1 MTNKLQIEN
10 LQAHPDF
17 VHLSTLAGV
26 KIDLRYATTDN
37 FVGRDMYAPF
47 DCAWLHKQAANALKQ
62 ALTALKSVRPDLSF
76 VVLDALRPQ
85 RVQVQM
91 FNALVGTGLE
101 MYVANPARGSIHSF
115 GMAVDISLIDENGA
129 QLDMG
134 TGFDELV
141 DMSQPELEA
150 QFLASGKL
158 NQAQLDNRHLLRDV
172 MQGAGFFGINSEW
185 WHFDCGDRNVVR
197 AEFTRVE

>member
-1 MTNKLQIEN
+1 MTKTVAIEN
-10 LQAHPDF
+10 LHGHPDF
-17 VHLSTLAGV
+17 VHLSTLSGV

-47 DCAWLHKQAANALKQ
+47 DCAWLHKQAAHALEQ
-62 ALTALKSVRPDLSF
+62 GLTALKSLRPDLSF

-115 GMAVDISLIDENGA
+115 GMAVDISLIDEKGE

-150 QFLASGKL
+150 QFLAAGHL
-158 NQAQLDNRHLLRDV
+158 NQTQLDNRHLLRDV

>member
-10 LQAHPDF
+10 LQDHPDF

-115 GMAVDISLIDENGA
+115 GMAVDISLIDEKGE

-150 QFLASGKL
+150 QFLAAGKL

>member
-10 LQAHPDF
+10 LQDHPDF

-91 FNALVGTGLE
+91 FNALAGTGLE

-115 GMAVDISLIDENGA
+115 GMAVDLSLIDEKGE

-150 QFLASGKL
+150 QFLAAGKL

-197 AEFTRVE
+197 AEFMRVE

>member
-10 LQAHPDF
+10 LQDHPDF

-115 GMAVDISLIDENGA
+115 GMAVDLSLIDEQGA

-141 DMSQPELEA
+141 DMSQPELET
-150 QFLASGKL
+150 QFLAAGKL

>member
-10 LQAHPDF
+10 LQDHPDF

-26 KIDLRYATTDN
+26 KIDLRYATSDN

-47 DCAWLHKQAANALKQ
+47 DCAWLHKHAANALKQ

-158 NQAQLDNRHLLRDV
+158 NQTQLDNRHLLRDV

>member
-10 LQAHPDF
+10 LQDHPDF

-115 GMAVDISLIDENGA
+115 GMAVDISLIDEKGE

-141 DMSQPELEA
+141 DMSQPELET
-150 QFLASGKL
+150 QFLAAGKL

>member
-1 MTNKLQIEN
+1 MY
-10 LQAHPDF
+10 
-17 VHLSTLAGV
+17 LSTLAGV

-115 GMAVDISLIDENGA
+115 GMAVDISLIDEKGE

-141 DMSQPELEA
+141 DMSQPELET
-150 QFLASGKL
+150 QFLAAGKL

>member
-1 MTNKLQIEN
+1 MTNTLQIEN
-10 LQAHPDF
+10 LHGHPDF
-17 VHLSTLAGV
+17 VHLSTLVGM

-37 FVGRDMYAPF
+37 FVGRNMYAPF

-62 ALTALKSVRPDLSF
+62 SLAALKSVRPDLGL
-76 VVLDALRPQ
+76 VVLDALRPH

-91 FNALVGTGLE
+91 WDSLQGSGLE
-101 MYVANPARGSIHSF
+101 MYLANPARGSIHSY
-115 GMAVDISLIDENGA
+115 GMAVDISLIDEAGT

-134 TGFDELV
+134 TGFDELTA
-141 DMSQPELEA
+141 MSQPQLEP
-150 QFLASGKL
+150 QFLAAGKL
-158 NQAQLDNRHLLRDV
+158 SPAQLNNRHLLRDV

-197 AEFTRVE
+197 SEFTRVE